1 MHFCADA
8 PISAKEGNFTSMAG
22 LYFHIPFC
30 KRICGY
36 CDFFRVADLRLM
48 DDVVMAMHSELEE
61 QRNFITD
68 NKIRT
73 IYFGGGTPSLVNPAE
88 IQGFIDHSAKLWGCS
103 GVEEVTIEANPDD
116 VNDEYVAA
124 LRKTAVNRVS
134 LGIQSFD
141 DAELRF
147 MNRRHTSAEAVAAVK
162 RLQDAGIDNITVDLI
177 FGVDGFGGEVME
189 RNIESVLNLGVQHVS
204 AYHLTIEPDT
214 MFGRRLK
221 RGEMSEV
228 AESISESEYALIDRC
243 LTAAGYEHYEVS
255 NYALPGFRSRHNS
268 SYWHGAQYLGIGVGA
283 HSFNGSQRHWSQ
295 QTVGEYCVGREY
307 EVDELTERDR
317 LNEYVMTS
325 LRCAEGIDLVYLE
338 SHFGA
343 ENRQNILSGAAKWLS
358 SGDIVLEN
366 DRLRIPVERFLI
378 SDAIIESL
386 FEI

>member
-1 MHFCADA
+1 
-8 PISAKEGNFTSMAG
+8 MAG

-48 DDVVMAMHSELEE
+48 DDVVMAMHNEMEE

-73 IYFGGGTPSLVNPAE
+73 IYFGGGTPSLVAPAE
-88 IQGFIDHSAKLWGCS
+88 IQGFIDRSAELWDCS
-103 GVEEVTIEANPDD
+103 GVEEITIEANPED

-124 LRKTAVNRVS
+124 LRKTDVNRVS

-162 RLQDAGIDNITVDLI
+162 RLQDAGIENITVDLI
-177 FGVDGFGGEVME
+177 FGVDGFCGEVME

-228 AESISESEYALIDRC
+228 AESISEGEYALIDKR

-283 HSFNGSQRHWSQ
+283 HSFNGNVRHWSQ
-295 QTVGEYCVGREY
+295 QGVGEYIERREY
-307 EVDELTERDR
+307 EVDELTQRDR
-317 LNEYVMTS
+317 LNEFVMTA
-325 LRCAEGIDLVYLE
+325 LRCAEGIDLEYLA
-338 SHFGA
+338 SHFGE
-343 ENRQNILSGAAKWLS
+343 ENRQNILNGAAKWLS
-358 SGDIVLEN
+358 SGDDILEN
-366 DRLRIPVERFLI
+366 GRLRIPVERFLI
-378 SDAIIESL
+378 SDSIIESL
-386 FEI
+386 FDI